1 MWSFAQGDMDAAFRD
16 APVVIERTYRQQRL
30 IPAAME
36 PRAVV
41 CSCVGGEFTLWSA
54 TQIPHVLRV
63 MLALV
68 TGIPE
73 QSIRVI
79 APDVGGGFG
88 SKLQVTAEE
97 VLAVLIA
104 RKLGR
109 PVKWTESRSE
119 GNMTVHHGRDQW
131 QRIRIAADRDGRLRG
146 LDVDL
151 LADMGAYLM
160 LVTPGVPL
168 LGAFMFP
175 AIYKMDAYSFQ
186 LHRGLHHQDADRRLP
201 RRGPPGGHLRHR
213 ADDGRARRANWAWT
227 RWSVR
232 ERNWIKHEE
241 FPFTTIAGL
250 TYDSGNYEAA
260 TARAKEL
267 FGYDEL
273 RKEQEQRRASGDPVQ
288 LGIGISTFTEMCGL
302 APSRVLGSLAYGA
315 GGWEHASIRMLPTGK
330 VEVVTGSSAHGQG
343 HETAWSQI
351 VADQLGVPFEDIRVL
366 HGDTQ
371 ISPKGMDTYG
381 SRSLAVGGMA
391 LVSAC
396 DKVVEKAKV
405 IAAGM
410 LEASADDLEWTP
422 GRFAVRGDPD
432 KGVTIG
438 EIALAT
444 FAAHNLPDGV
454 EPSIDAEATYDPDN
468 FSFPHGTHLC
478 ATEVDTETG
487 FVKIRSYVAVDDVG
501 AVVNPLIVEG
511 QVHGGLAQG
520 IAQALYEEAVYDDD
534 GNLVTSTLAD
544 YLVPSAADLP
554 SYVTD
559 RTESRAAN
567 RARRQGRRRGGH
579 DRLDP
584 RGGQRD
590 RRRAAAARHQRRRDA
605 LHAGAGVA
613 GHPGR
618 PGRRAGQRGRAARGP
633 AERPDP
639 GPQPAGHRHPR
650 PERRR
655 GMIPAKFDYVRP
667 GSLDEAVRA
676 LAGGGDDAKVIAGGQ
691 SLLPLLR
698 LRLAYPELLV
708 DVGGL
713 DELRGVTDAGDA
725 LVIGARTTL
734 YQLVRD
740 PLVAE
745 HCGLLAQAASV
756 VADPAVRHR
765 ATLGGALAHADPA
778 GDLPAVVAGAR
789 RRPGRPGPR
798 RRARDRRGGL
808 LRRLPDHE
816 PGAGRDPDRGPGAQA
831 RTGLGLP
838 VREVPPDRAGLGDR
852 RRGRAGPAVQ
862 RVRRRGQDRAHQ
874 HGLDAAARHGRGKRR
889 GRSARPAGT
898 RCAPRRPARTR
909 ARTRRVTCTAHP
921 TTGGTWPGC

>member
-1 MWSFAQGDMDAAFRD
+1 MTAQTDAPETKTAELGKARLRKEDERLLTGQTNWTDNITLPGLLHVTYLRSPYAHARITSVDVSAALNEPGVIAAFSGADFADEQGSLPCAWPVTPDIIIPNHPPMAVDEVRYVGEAVACVVARDRYAAADALAAIEVDYEQLPPVLDMRTALDEASPKVHEAGNKSFDFVFPQGDLDAAFRD

-30 IPAAME
+30 IPSAME

-41 CSCVGGEFTLWSA
+41 CSVVGGEFTLWSA
-54 TQIPHVLRV
+54 TQVPHILRV
-63 MLALV
+63 MLALI

-73 QSIRVI
+73 QNIRVI

-104 RKLGR
+104 RKLGL
-109 PVKWTESRSE
+109 PVKWTELRSE

-131 QRIRIAADRDGRLRG
+131 QRLRLAADRDGRIRG
-146 LDVDL
+146 FDVDL

-160 LVTPGVPL
+160 LVTPGVPI

-175 AIYKMDAYSFQ
+175 AIYKMDAYRFRCVGVFTTKMPTDAY
-186 LHRGLHHQDADRRLP
+186 RGA
-201 RRGPPGGHLRHR
+201 
-213 ADDGRARRANWAWT
+213 GRPEATFAIERMVDELAAELGMDPFAI
-227 RWSVR
+227 R

-241 FPFTTIAGL
+241 FPFTTVAGL

-267 FGYDEL
+267 FGYDTL

-302 APSRVLGSLAYGA
+302 APSRVVGSLAYGA
-315 GGWEHASIRMLPTGK
+315 GGWEYASIRMLPTGK

-371 ISPKGMDTYG
+371 VAPRGLDTYG
-381 SRSLAVGGMA
+381 SRSLAVGGLA
-391 LVSAC
+391 LVAAC

-405 IAAGM
+405 IAAGL

-422 GRFAVRGDPD
+422 GRFSVRGDPD
-432 KGVTIG
+432 KGVSIS

-444 FAAHNLPDGV
+444 FFAHNTPEGV

-520 IAQALYEEAVYDDD
+520 IAQALYEEAVYDDE

-567 RARRQGRRRGGH
+567 RLGVKGVGE
-579 DRLDP
+579 
-584 RGGQRD
+584 
-590 RRRAAAARHQRRRDA
+590 
-605 LHAGAGVA
+605 AGT
-613 GHPGR
+613 
-618 PGRRAGQRGRAARGP
+618 
-633 AERPDP
+633 
-639 GPQPAGHRHPR
+639 
-650 PERRR
+650 
-655 GMIPAKFDYVRP
+655 
-667 GSLDEAVRA
+667 
-676 LAGGGDDAKVIAGGQ
+676 IA
-691 SLLPLLR
+691 S
-698 LRLAYPELLV
+698 
-708 DVGGL
+708 
-713 DELRGVTDAGDA
+713 T
-725 LVIGARTTL
+725 
-734 YQLVRD
+734 
-740 PLVAE
+740 
-745 HCGLLAQAASV
+745 
-756 VADPAVRHR
+756 
-765 ATLGGALAHADPA
+765 
-778 GDLPAVVAGAR
+778 PAVVNAIVDAL
-789 RRPGRPGPR
+789 RPFGIHDVEMPCTPERVW
-798 RRARDRRGGL
+798 RAIQDARGG
-808 LRRLPDHE
+808 E
-816 PGAGRDPDRGPGAQA
+816 QA
-831 RTGLGLP
+831 SAA
-838 VREVPPDRAGLGDR
+838 E
-852 RRGRAGPAVQ
+852 
-862 RVRRRGQDRAHQ
+862 Q
-874 HGLDAAARHGRGKRR
+874 HAARQSDQTQGHSPQGI
-889 GRSARPAGT
+889 GT
-898 RCAPRRPARTR
+898 PDP
-909 ARTRRVTCTAHP
+909 
-921 TTGGTWPGC
+921 TGGAA